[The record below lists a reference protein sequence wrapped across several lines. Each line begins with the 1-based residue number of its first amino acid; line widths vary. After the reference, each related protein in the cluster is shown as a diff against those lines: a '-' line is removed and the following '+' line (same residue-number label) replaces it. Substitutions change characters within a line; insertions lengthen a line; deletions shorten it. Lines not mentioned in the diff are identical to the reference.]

1 MADDLTEEQ
10 KAELKEA
17 FSLFDRDGDGTI
29 TIKELQV
36 VMRSIGQNP
45 TEEEV
50 MAMINE
56 VDSDNDGEVD
66 FREFMELM
74 AKKMKEGEMDEELVE
89 AFKTFDK
96 NGNGCITMQELKDV
110 MHQYGEKLSDEE
122 VKLMFDETDSDKD
135 GKISFE
141 DFVLMMMAK

>member
-1 MADDLTEEQ
+1 MADELTDDQ

-29 TIKELQV
+29 AVEEMQI
-36 VMRSIGQNP
+36 VMRSIGKNP
-45 TEEEV
+45 SIKEIKD
-50 MAMINE
+50 MMNE
-56 VDSDNDGEVD
+56 VDPENEGLVD
-66 FREFMELM
+66 FNGFLELM

-96 NGNGCITMQELKDV
+96 TNRGYYTCDELKEV
-110 MHQYGEKLSDEE
+110 MHAYGEKIGDEE
-122 VKLMFDETDSDKD
+122 VRLMFDETDIDHD
-135 GKISFE
+135 GKITFE

>member
-1 MADDLTEEQ
+1 MANQLSEEQ
-10 KAELKEA
+10 QAELKEA

-45 TEEEV
+45 NEEEIRE
-50 MAMINE
+50 MIRE
-56 VDSDNDGEVD
+56 VDSVNTEEVD
-66 FREFMELM
+66 YNGFMELM
-74 AKKMKEGEMDEELVE
+74 AKKMKEGEMNEELVE

-96 NGNGCITMQELKDV
+96 NNKGYYNVEELKEV
-110 MHQYGEKLSDEE
+110 MLQYGEKLNDDE
-122 VKLMFDETDSDKD
+122 VKLMFDETDIDHD
-135 GKISFE
+135 GRITFE